1 MKTLE
6 DLGYVKTL
14 DDEEFAFYQKTIETD
29 VVKILS
35 IDKKLETVD
44 AIIANVSEDEENPAL
59 LTFEE
64 FVAIAKVVEALR

>member
-14 DDEEFAFYQKTIETD
+14 DDEEFVFYQKTIETD

-35 IDKKLETVD
+35 IDKKRETVD
-44 AIIANVSEDEENPAL
+44 AIISHVSEDEESAAL